1 MYDPNLAAG
10 RNGHCMVLI
19 LDLIQWLQTLSKMAA
34 ITKNRKLFNGPQQLY
49 LKPALAQMLIIIN
62 EWVIVV

>member
-1 MYDPNLAAG
+1 
-10 RNGHCMVLI
+10 
-19 LDLIQWLQTLSKMAA
+19 MAA

-62 EWVIVV
+62 E